1 MSGRILLG
9 ARSLLTGL
17 RELVV
22 VYLPGP
28 LGAHLRQRHYRGRL
42 RHLGRDVQI
51 EVGVQLVNPEWIS
64 IGDDCWIDRYAVLLG
79 GPPREGGR
87 KLARRPNADFHH
99 TEGELVIG
107 KQVHIAPHAVV
118 SGHGGVHIEGVTT
131 VAAGAKVYSLTH
143 HHRNLEDEADTT
155 RYRFTSQAPDEQQA
169 LISAPVVIGEG
180 AAVGLNAVVLPGVT
194 IGRDAWVG
202 AGAVVTD
209 SVEPGRLAWGTPA
222 RDQGER

>member
-1 MSGRILLG
+1 MSGRILFG
-9 ARSLLTGL
+9 V
-17 RELVV
+17 RELVSGLKEMAI

-28 LGAHLRQRHYRGRL
+28 VGAYLRQRHYRGRL

-64 IGDDCWIDRYAVLLG
+64 IGDNCWIDRYAVLLG

-87 KLARRPNADFHH
+87 KIARRPNPDFRHA
-99 TEGELVIG
+99 EGELVIG
-107 KQVHIAPHAVV
+107 RQTHIAPHAVV
-118 SGHGGVHIEGVTT
+118 SGHGGVEIEGVTT
-131 VAAGAKVYSLTH
+131 IAAGAKLYSLSH
-143 HHRNLEDEADTT
+143 HHRNLLDDSDPT

-169 LISAPVVIGEG
+169 LISAPVVVGEG

-194 IGRDAWVG
+194 IGRESWVG
-202 AGAVVTD
+202 AGSVVTS
-209 SVEPGRLAWGTPA
+209 SVEPGRLAWGAPA